1 MIIRQST
8 KNTFPIY
15 YIYFSLSAKQR
26 KVAKENSPRLITM
39 LDVLIT
45 NDVNS
50 WRAWFIRQLSETP
63 PAHALFR

>member
-1 MIIRQST
+1 NMIIRQST
-8 KNTFPIY
+8 KNTFTIY

-45 NDVNS
+45 NDVNP
-50 WRAWFIRQLSETP
+50 WRAWFTHPWTP